1 MRSPE
6 KRAAWI
12 AANRE
17 RINAQQRARRAEQ
30 SADKKAENNKKAAQ
44 RAKQRRAKNKGAA
57 YKPHDTHGK
66 TGINAQSLTEYNR
79 LYKRLQREK
88 QKGLKDPNKAVLK
101 NLLKALEAVK

>member
-1 MRSPE
+1 MISPE

-17 RINAQQRARRAEQ
+17 RINAQQRARRAARSPEKR
-30 SADKKAENNKKAAQ
+30 AAENEKARA
-44 RAKQRRAKNKGAA
+44 RAKQRRAKNKGVG
-57 YKPHDTHGK
+57 YIPRDTKK